1 LFNAVDKRLRDIP
14 GSDGIVLLDAFNSS
28 FKLVGGFGCPAN
40 QPHE

>member
-1 LFNAVDKRLRDIP
+1 
-14 GSDGIVLLDAFNSS
+14 LLDAFNSS

>member
-1 LFNAVDKRLRDIP
+1 
-14 GSDGIVLLDAFNSS
+14 LLDAFNSG